1 MKYLYFK
8 EHQKVRFYSFGQIDA
23 IIFRKRIQVMQRE
36 ENLSN
41 VATQDTENKTNMK
54 TLRVFS

>member
-23 IIFRKRIQVMQRE
+23 IIFRKRIHVIQRE
-36 ENLSN
+36 KISRSSP
-41 VATQDTENKTNMK
+41 TQDTENKTNTK